1 MIDLFVMI
9 GIGAITIYYTIKI
22 YSGKCRPRIPLAIEQ
37 PYYEEEEEI
46 PPKYEDIVAE
56 NI

>member
-22 YSGKCRPRIPLAIEQ
+22 YSGKYKLFKGERNM
-37 PYYEEEEEI
+37 
-46 PPKYEDIVAE
+46 K
-56 NI
+56 NITKFLQ

>member
-1 MIDLFVMI
+1 MI

-37 PYYEEEEEI
+37 PNYDEEEI
-46 PPKYEDIVAE
+46 LEDFIYRL
-56 NI
+56 NFQFKF

>member
-9 GIGAITIYYTIKI
+9 GISAITIYYTIKI
-22 YSGKCRPRIPLAIEQ
+22 YSGKCNPRIPLAIEQ
-37 PYYEEEEEI
+37 PNYDEEEI
-46 PPKYEDIVAE
+46 PPKYEDVVAE